1 MCIKMISFSASN
13 IDINIIM
20 SLSVAEASRAKAI
33 ADIPPRDKAIAD
45 ARKKEK
51 EEELHRIT
59 LELELLVKTELYKF
73 ISMYQGGRTYIVSD
87 THIPSLISYLDPD
100 VDELLTADTKL
111 QAFKI
116 INKYASY
123 HSIRVVDAV
132 DILETK
138 LWALQDQYSINRPE
152 VKKIIETKIEEA
164 GILAGS
170 IFDKKTAAEKAVA
183 EKAAAINAATAPSTA
198 EKQIA
203 EIEKAIA
210 ELQAKRLT
218 LKSI

>member
-1 MCIKMISFSASN
+1 
-13 IDINIIM
+13 M

-33 ADIPPRDKAIAD
+33 ADISPRDKAIAD

-59 LELELLVKTELYKF
+59 LELKPLLETEFNKF
-73 ISMYQGGRTYIVSD
+73 ITMHYDSFVGITKFVVNKIHLS
-87 THIPSLISYLDPD
+87 SLISYLDPD

-111 QAFKI
+111 QALKI

-123 HSIRVVDAV
+123 HAIRFEDAV
-132 DILETK
+132 DILETE
-138 LWALQDQYSINRPE
+138 LWALQNQYSINRPE